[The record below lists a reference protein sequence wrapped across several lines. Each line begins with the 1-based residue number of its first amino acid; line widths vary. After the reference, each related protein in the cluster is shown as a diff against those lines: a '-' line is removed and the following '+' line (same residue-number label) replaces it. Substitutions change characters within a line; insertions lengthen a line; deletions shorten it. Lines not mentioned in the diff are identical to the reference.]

1 MPPELLFHLNCVDTK
16 AQKINQSFSKRFF
29 YATIKKSGV
38 YYMNHYYPNEDVLV
52 EIVSQFNKR
61 NETTI
66 GYLRNQYLGL
76 ECYATAYCKD
86 HNKFLTT
93 RDGRNT
99 GINYK
104 FRQALF
110 DAVSSARGVG
120 RLLNS
125 RDVNTLAHFSP
136 FIVDDDSGSSIVHEE
151 FIESYRCYLSNPL
164 DLRAQKDAFVNLCK
178 LLYLVRCNSAHTG
191 KASFGP
197 NRSKIERDNSIARL
211 MVNINLLI
219 FNIIMDHPDR
229 KLACYGTLIDSPYV
243 ERFSALDGKVNGYL
257 ETSSEGLTYF
267 TYELGTGVVSV
278 KLYKSQTAIEF
289 ADIDAYEGNSYERIY
304 IPVKCANDWHVANI
318 YERKY
323 FYE

>member
-1 MPPELLFHLNCVDTK
+1 M
-16 AQKINQSFSKRFF
+16 A
-29 YATIKKSGV
+29 
-38 YYMNHYYPNEDVLV
+38 HYYPNEEVLV

-86 HNKFLTT
+86 HDKYLTT
-93 RDGRNT
+93 RDGRST

-110 DAVSSARGVG
+110 DAVSSVRGVG
-120 RLLNS
+120 VLLNS
-125 RDVNTLAHFSP
+125 REVNTLAHFSP
-136 FIVDDDSGSSIVHEE
+136 LIVDDDSGSPATHED
-151 FIESYRCYLSNPL
+151 FLESYRYYLSNPL
-164 DLRAQKDAFVNLCK
+164 DWRSQKNAFIDLCR

-197 NRSKIERDNSIARL
+197 NRAKIERDNSIAKL
-211 MVNINLLI
+211 MANINLLI
-219 FNIIMDHPDR
+219 FNIIMDHPNR

-243 ERFSALDGKVNGYL
+243 ERFSEMVGEVKGYL
-257 ETSSEGLTYF
+257 ETSNEGLTYF

-278 KLYKSQTAIEF
+278 KLYKSQTAIDF
-289 ADIDAYEGNSYERIY
+289 SDIDAYEGNSYERIY
-304 IPVKCANDWHVANI
+304 IPVQCGAEWHVANI

-323 FYE
+323 SYE